1 MILPFPGVAAAE
13 SSLSSAEDS
22 LAATEG
28 SLAAAEGS
36 LSSAEGSL
44 FAAEGSEAA
53 LSQCRRL
60 ARVLTVTREMVALA
74 EAGDWDAVAA
84 REQSTEHAE
93 LVAEALAAILH
104 LNEEMMAHL
113 SKARDAVLQQG
124 VAQVRT
130 RSAIGHYERVK
141 SQP

>member
-1 MILPFPGVAAAE
+1 MIVNFPTDRARNAEPDTDMALP
-13 SSLSSAEDS
+13 
-22 LAATEG
+22 
-28 SLAAAEGS
+28 
-36 LSSAEGSL
+36 
-44 FAAEGSEAA
+44 
-53 LSQCRRL
+53 QYQRL
-60 ARVLTVTREMVALA
+60 ARVLTLTQDMVALA

-84 REQSTEHAE
+84 REQDRRDDLARCFKEAVSTEHAE

>member
-1 MILPFPGVAAAE
+1 MIVPFP
-13 SSLSSAEDS
+13 
-22 LAATEG
+22 TP
-28 SLAAAEGS
+28 AAAEG
-36 LSSAEGSL
+36 AVATEGL
-44 FAAEGSEAA
+44 LAAEGSDAA

-74 EAGDWDAVAA
+74 EVGDWDAVAA
-84 REQSTEHAE
+84 REQDRRDDLARCFKEAVSTEHAE

-104 LNEEMMAHL
+104 LNAEMMAH
-113 SKARDAVLQQG
+113 DAVLQQG

-130 RSAIGHYERVK
+130 RSAIGHYEQVK

>member
-1 MILPFPGVAAAE
+1 MIVNFPTDRARNAEPDTDMALP
-13 SSLSSAEDS
+13 
-22 LAATEG
+22 
-28 SLAAAEGS
+28 
-36 LSSAEGSL
+36 
-44 FAAEGSEAA
+44 
-53 LSQCRRL
+53 QYQRL
-60 ARVLTVTREMVALA
+60 ARVLTLTQDMVALA

-84 REQSTEHAE
+84 REQDRRDDLARCFKEAVSTEHAE

-141 SQP
+141 SQS

>member
-1 MILPFPGVAAAE
+1 MIVDFPTDRARNAEPDTDMALP
-13 SSLSSAEDS
+13 
-22 LAATEG
+22 
-28 SLAAAEGS
+28 
-36 LSSAEGSL
+36 
-44 FAAEGSEAA
+44 
-53 LSQCRRL
+53 QYQRL
-60 ARVLTVTREMVALA
+60 ARVLTLTQEMVALA
-74 EAGDWDAVAA
+74 EVGDWDAVAA
-84 REQSTEHAE
+84 REQDRRDDLARCFKEAVSTEHAE

-130 RSAIGHYERVK
+130 RSAIGQYEQVK

>member
-1 MILPFPGVAAAE
+1 MIVPFP
-13 SSLSSAEDS
+13 
-22 LAATEG
+22 TP
-28 SLAAAEGS
+28 AAAEG
-36 LSSAEGSL
+36 AVATEGL
-44 FAAEGSEAA
+44 LAAEGSDAA

-74 EAGDWDAVAA
+74 EVGDWDAVAA
-84 REQSTEHAE
+84 REQDRRDDLARCFKEAVSTEHAE

-130 RSAIGHYERVK
+130 RSAIGHYEQVK